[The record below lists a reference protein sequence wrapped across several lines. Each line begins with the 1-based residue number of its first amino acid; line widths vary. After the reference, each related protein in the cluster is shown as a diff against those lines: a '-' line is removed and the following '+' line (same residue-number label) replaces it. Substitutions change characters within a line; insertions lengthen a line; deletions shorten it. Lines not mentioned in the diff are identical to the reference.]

1 MKKGGG
7 RAISNISNF
16 HFLHFDGFKSNF
28 SFKSWCYLFLQ
39 DNPVGTG
46 TGKYNDH
53 QLFEAKLNHA
63 SLVPIIGLMKADDF
77 LGDKSYSKY
86 DLFSF
91 KLYYFNFLLTNMMSI
106 YKKSKNVFINN

>member
-1 MKKGGG
+1 M
-7 RAISNISNF
+7 
-16 HFLHFDGFKSNF
+16 FLSIDIHLFLSSSAVADFKNAVLVLNLDVF
-28 SFKSWCYLFLQ
+28 LFLQ

-77 LGDKSYSKY
+77 LGDKSYSKCY
-86 DLFSF
+86 LFFSF
-91 KLYYFNFLLTNMMSI
+91 
-106 YKKSKNVFINN
+106 

>member
-1 MKKGGG
+1 MLLLLLREIFIIIIFLSINIHFFLSSSAVADFKN
-7 RAISNISNF
+7 AIY
-16 HFLHFDGFKSNF
+16 LDV
-28 SFKSWCYLFLQ
+28 LFLFFQ

-77 LGDKSYSKY
+77 LGDKSYSKC
-86 DLFSF
+86 
-91 KLYYFNFLLTNMMSI
+91 
-106 YKKSKNVFINN
+106 